1 MLKTRVITAVIGVI
15 IVAIAIAL
23 GGLLFNALV
32 GLLVLLGWREY
43 GNMLKNKGFELPMRL
58 GYITVLITTVA
69 FAMGAYWYALIAF
82 MCMVGL
88 TVICY
93 IFELGL
99 EGFSLESLYATI
111 FGEVYILGGFFTFM
125 ALRNDTFYTFLSIDL
140 NVTAPAMFVI
150 WLVLVCTWASD
161 TFAYFAGCAFGKHKI
176 VPKISPN
183 KTLEGFIG
191 GFIGCILTGF
201 VFAYFVGLP
210 KLDGAAIGLLTGI
223 VAPLGDLFESKIK
236 RVCGVKDSGL
246 LLPGHGGVLDR
257 FDSLLFAA
265 PVTFIYLVLEA
276 L

>member
-1 MLKTRVITAVIGVI
+1 MLKTRVITAAIGVI
-15 IVAIAIAL
+15 IVAIAIAF
-23 GGLLFNALV
+23 GGLLFNALI
-32 GLLVLLGWREY
+32 GLLILLGWREY
-43 GNMLKNKGFELPMRL
+43 GNMLKSKGLEIPMRL
-58 GYITVLITTVA
+58 GYITVLVVTVA
-69 FAMGAYWYALIAF
+69 FAIDAYWYALIAF
-82 MCMVGL
+82 MYMAVL
-88 TVICY
+88 TAICY
-93 IFELGL
+93 TFELGL
-99 EGFSLESLYATI
+99 KEFSLESLCATL
-111 FGEVYILGGFFTFM
+111 FGEVYILGGFFAFM
-125 ALRNDTFYTFLSIDL
+125 ALRNDSMYTFLSIDL
-140 NVTAPAMFVI
+140 HAAAPAMLVI

-161 TFAYFAGCAFGKHKI
+161 TFAYFAGCAFGKRKV

-191 GFIGCILTGF
+191 GFIGCVLTGF
-201 VFAYFVGLP
+201 VFAYLVGLP
-210 KLDGAAIGLLTGI
+210 ELDGAAIGLLTGI